1 MSRMAKD
8 ECQRLSVPRVTRA
21 FQYRGFLRAEACR
34 DDEPRLSYRG
44 EGQGE
49 PARRWLGGIV
59 HRSDKSGALLEQPV
73 VRKERSDVS
82 VQTPA
87 KQHQVEDRRCTD
99 HADEVI
105 LILAGSSIE
114 IRLIRW
120 HPVYLMWT
128 GRTEQSDRPREVK
141 IGIRP
146 VGRAGALVG
155 PEEWTRSQSR
165 VAAASTGRNASPTLP
180 PGTAIANR
188 PRASMDS
195 TLALRCDS
203 GEPPGEAIGLVSNGL
218 CDQAHG

>member
-1 MSRMAKD
+1 MAKD
-8 ECQRLSVPRVTRA
+8 ECQRLSVPRVARA

-34 DDEPRLSYRG
+34 DDQPRLRYRG
-44 EGQGE
+44 EGQGK

-114 IRLIRW
+114 IRLVRW
-120 HPVYLMWT
+120 HPVYLVWT

-155 PEEWTRSQSR
+155 PEDMDPLPIEGGCGKHRQER
-165 VAAASTGRNASPTLP
+165 FADAAARNGDCESSSCFDGLDA
-180 PGTAIANR
+180 R
-188 PRASMDS
+188 
-195 TLALRCDS
+195 LRCNS
-203 GEPPGEAIGLVSNGL
+203 SEPPGEAIGLVSNGL